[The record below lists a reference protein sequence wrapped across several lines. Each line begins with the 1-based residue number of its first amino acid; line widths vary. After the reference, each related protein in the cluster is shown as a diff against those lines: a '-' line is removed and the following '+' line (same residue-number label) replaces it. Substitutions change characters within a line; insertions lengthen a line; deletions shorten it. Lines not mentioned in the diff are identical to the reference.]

1 MIKRLVTLA
10 LLAPALAFQMAQAPP
25 FVWRKIENTS
35 FQINEV
41 LKYRIHY
48 GWINAGTMTLTVVD
62 KGDLVRNRPCY
73 YARCEGKTNSA
84 VGLAYKVDDRFESLI
99 DKESMAP
106 LRYQKIVKENS
117 YTDKDN
123 AEYFPETSKMKTP
136 SGEMAAPSYTQDIA
150 SVFYY
155 FRNVDFT
162 GATPG
167 KIYPVDIYLDQKIY
181 NLSFKYMGKE
191 TISTDV
197 GKIRCIKVK
206 PKLVVD
212 RVFKNT
218 DGMTMWV
225 SDDLN
230 HIPIRIQSEI
240 QVGSVKADLTS
251 HYGLKNPF
259 DSKVK

>member
-10 LLAPALAFQMAQAPP
+10 LLAPALSFQTTQDPP
-25 FVWRKIENTS
+25 FVWRKVENKS
-35 FQINEV
+35 FQKNEV
-41 LKYRIHY
+41 LKYRVHY
-48 GWINAGTMTLTVVD
+48 GILNAGTMTLTAVD
-62 KGDLVRNRPCY
+62 KGDVVRGRSCY
-73 YARCEGKTNSA
+73 YVRCEGRTNST
-84 VGLAYKVDDRFESLI
+84 VSIAYKVDDRFESLI
-99 DKESMAP
+99 DKESMTP

-191 TISTDV
+191 TISTDL

-206 PKLVVD
+206 PKLIVD

-218 DGMTMWV
+218 DGMTIWV

-230 HIPIRIQSEI
+230 HIPIRIKSEI

-259 DSKVK
+259 DSKSK

>member
-10 LLAPALAFQMAQAPP
+10 LLAPALSFQTNQDPP
-25 FVWRKIENTS
+25 FVWRKVENKS
-35 FQINEV
+35 FQKNEV
-41 LKYRIHY
+41 LKYRVHY
-48 GWINAGTMTLTVVD
+48 GILNAGTMTLTAVD
-62 KGDLVRNRPCY
+62 KGDVVRGRSCY
-73 YARCEGKTNSA
+73 YVRCEGRTNSA
-84 VGLAYKVDDRFESLI
+84 VSIAYKVDDRFESLI

-136 SGEMAAPSYTQDIA
+136 SGEMTAPSYTQDIA

-167 KIYPVDIYLDQKIY
+167 KTYPVDIYLDQKIY

-191 TISTDV
+191 TISTDL

-240 QVGSVKADLTS
+240 QVGSVKADITS

-259 DSKVK
+259 DSKSK

>member
-123 AEYFPETSKMKTP
+123 AEYFPDASKMKTP
-136 SGEMAAPSYTQDIA
+136 LGEMAAPSYTQDIA

-181 NLSFKYMGKE
+181 NLSFKYIGKE
-191 TISTDV
+191 TISTGL

-251 HYGLKNPF
+251 HYGLKNSF
-259 DSKVK
+259 DSKSK